1 MPIGSFTSQP
11 LGALVVCQIDHIMK
25 EKCKCRAYLR
35 YCDDAVGLTRTKGEA
50 KRMLAVYDRES
61 KRMGLTVKASAIL
74 SPIRYKTNGK
84 KKKRKRQR
92 GHKRHTD

>member
-11 LGALVVCQIDHIMK
+11 IGALVVCGIDHIMK
-25 EKCKCRAYLR
+25 EKCRCRAYLR
-35 YCDDAVGLTRTKGEA
+35 YCDDAAGLARTKGEA

-61 KRMGLTVKASAIL
+61 KRIGLTVKASAIL
-74 SPIRYKTNGK
+74 SPIRYKTDGN

-92 GHKRHTD
+92 GRKRNTD